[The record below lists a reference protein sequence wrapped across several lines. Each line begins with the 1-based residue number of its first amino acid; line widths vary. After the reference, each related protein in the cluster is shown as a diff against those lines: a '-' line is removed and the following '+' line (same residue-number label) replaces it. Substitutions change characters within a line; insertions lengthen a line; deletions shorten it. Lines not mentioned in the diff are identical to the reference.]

1 MLLLTKNDIQKVFT
15 MKDAVEA
22 DKLAFR
28 MLSNGNCE
36 TPLRTVIQAPAHD
49 GNFLFMPAY
58 APELENAA
66 LKVVCIFPH
75 NIDRGIPSAPAQV
88 FLIDGTNGCVSA
100 VLDGTYVTQLR
111 TGAASGAA
119 LDVLARKDAK
129 KGALIGTGGQAAS
142 QLEAMLAVRNLKQV
156 KVFDLNA
163 QRTQEFVDRMQKELS
178 AYGAEILAA
187 KTSEDAVEDADIL
200 ITVTPSSRPVFDG
213 TKIKAGCTISCVG
226 AYQPHMQELDPRVL
240 PRVSK
245 IYFDSRDAVLAESG
259 DIIIPLK
266 EGIIS
271 EVNFTGEIG
280 DAIAGRIPKR
290 ENDDEIILF
299 ETVGVAIQDLVT
311 AKQIVDKA
319 KEANVGIRWNE

>member
-1 MLLLTKNDIQKVFT
+1 MLLLTKNDIKKVFT
-15 MKDAVEA
+15 MRDAVEA

-28 MLSNGNCE
+28 MLSDGKCE
-36 TPLRTVIQAPAHD
+36 APLRTVIPAPEHD
-49 GNFLFMPAY
+49 GSFLFMPAY
-58 APELENAA
+58 SPELENAA

-119 LDVLARKDAK
+119 LDILARKDAK

-142 QLEAMLAVRNLKQV
+142 QLEAMLTVRNLKQV

-163 QRTQEFVDRMQKELS
+163 RRTQEFVEKMQADLS
-178 AYGAEILAA
+178 SYGTEILAA
-187 KTSEDAVEDADIL
+187 ETSDDAVEDADIL

-245 IYFDSRDAVLAESG
+245 IYFDSADAVLAESG
-259 DIIIPLK
+259 DIIIPLR

-271 EVNFTGEIG
+271 EKDFTGELG
-280 DAIAGRIPKR
+280 DAIAGKIPKR
-290 ENDDEIILF
+290 ETEEEIILF

-319 KEANVGIRWNE
+319 GEANVGIRWNE

>member
-28 MLSNGNCE
+28 MLSESLCE
-36 TPLRTVIQAPAHD
+36 TPLRTIIQAPAHD
-49 GNFLFMPAY
+49 GSFLFMPAY
-58 APELENAA
+58 APGLENAA
-66 LKVVCIFPH
+66 LKVVCVFPH

-88 FLIDGTNGCVSA
+88 FLIDGTTGMVNA

-119 LDVLARKDAK
+119 LDVLARKGAQ
-129 KGALIGTGGQAAS
+129 KGALIGTGGQAAT

-163 QRTQEFVDRMQKELS
+163 QRTQTFVDLMQKELS
-178 AYGAEILAA
+178 SYGAEILAA
-187 KTSEDAVEDADIL
+187 TTSDNAVEDADIL

-213 TKIKAGCTISCVG
+213 TKIKAGCTLSCVG
-226 AYQPHMQELDPRVL
+226 AYQPHMQELDPNVL
-240 PRVSK
+240 SKVSK
-245 IYFDSRDAVLAESG
+245 IYFDSKDAVLAESG
-259 DIIIPLK
+259 DIIIPLR

-271 EVNFTGEIG
+271 EKNFTGEIG
-280 DAIAGRIPKR
+280 DAIAGRIPVR
-290 ENDDEIILF
+290 ENEDEIILF

-311 AKQIVDKA
+311 ARQIVEKA
-319 KEANVGIRWNE
+319 QKADVGIRWNE